1 MHISADYV
9 NECEKFLFQ
18 MKALQKRVQKDVNR
32 FIVPQVVPEIYAK
45 TKVSKTARCV
55 FLLLTV
61 DLTLKDLVVSHNR
74 PFTASLDTLKKSKK
88 LQSIIFTVFLTYP
101 SYHNVF

>member
-1 MHISADYV
+1 M
-9 NECEKFLFQ
+9 C
-18 MKALQKRVQKDVNR
+18 
-32 FIVPQVVPEIYAK
+32 
-45 TKVSKTARCV
+45 